1 MPNIRYCWLN
11 LETGVFSNSW
21 DEATHKELG
30 TDQIIN
36 TITTASKTF
45 KLIKYECLN
54 DDNFEFYNLMKVVT
68 NK

>member
-1 MPNIRYCWLN
+1 MSNIRYCWLN

-21 DEATHKELG
+21 DEATHNEY
-30 TDQIIN
+30 IN
-36 TITTASKTF
+36 QTLINEVNLKTTTF

-54 DDNFEFYNLMKVVT
+54 DDNFEFYNLMKIVT

>member
-1 MPNIRYCWLN
+1 MSNIRYCWLD

-21 DEATHKELG
+21 DENATN
-30 TDQIIN
+30 DYIN
-36 TITTASKTF
+36 QKMINDITLKNSPF

-54 DDNFEFYNLMKVVT
+54 DDNFEFYNLMKIVT